1 MTGTLSIYS
10 NRYYFGDF
18 FKGKSKLLFHTMH
31 RRMLHCILFTN
42 NNQEKKKKKKIVR
55 RVQVNI
61 FSRVFFFH
69 PFLYYPRKKQN
80 QTSKLHKNR
89 FSLTFV
95 CTGFPTSIYVKLK
108 LSLCIVTWI

>member
-42 NNQEKKKKKKIVR
+42 NNQEKKKKKENCKKSPSKH
-55 RVQVNI
+55 I
-61 FSRVFFFH
+61 FASFFFH

-108 LSLCIVTWI
+108 LSLCIVT